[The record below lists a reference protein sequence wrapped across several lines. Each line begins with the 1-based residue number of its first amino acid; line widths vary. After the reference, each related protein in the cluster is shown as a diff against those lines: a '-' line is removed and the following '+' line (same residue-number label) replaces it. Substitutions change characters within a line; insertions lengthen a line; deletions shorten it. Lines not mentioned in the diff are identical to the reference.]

1 MLTEQEETELLRAHC
16 GAGAV
21 DGCTKRRAMS
31 VDGLELSVHLK
42 VRRALMQLLKE
53 EKTLCG

>member
-1 MLTEQEETELLRAHC
+1 MY
-16 GAGAV
+16 
-21 DGCTKRRAMS
+21 KRQ
-31 VDGLELSVHLK
+31 GLELSVHLK